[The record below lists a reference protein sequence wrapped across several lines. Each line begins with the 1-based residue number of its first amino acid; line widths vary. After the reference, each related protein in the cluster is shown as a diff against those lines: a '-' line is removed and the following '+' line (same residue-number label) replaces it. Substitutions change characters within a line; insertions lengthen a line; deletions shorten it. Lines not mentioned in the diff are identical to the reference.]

1 MGKVLLTAIMVSSGL
16 LKWVDHYVV
25 LSLSS
30 SLIFHIC
37 FFSSHFMALT

>member
-1 MGKVLLTAIMVSSGL
+1 MGKVLLNCHNGL
-16 LKWVDHYVV
+16 FWPLKVGDHYVV